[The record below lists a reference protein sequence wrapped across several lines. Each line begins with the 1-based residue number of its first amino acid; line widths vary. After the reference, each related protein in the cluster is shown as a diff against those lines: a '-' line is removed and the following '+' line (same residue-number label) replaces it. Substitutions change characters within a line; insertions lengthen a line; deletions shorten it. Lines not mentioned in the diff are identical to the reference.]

1 MKNLIKFELRK
12 ILTKRFAVI
21 SVAAVLLLSLILSF
35 STLHSMYAFDGNGTE
50 ETGKAAVEIDKQIAL
65 KYEGKLTDNKVQ
77 QMMSEFKPTQDLHGM
92 NAKYIY
98 QNALQSSVF
107 SHFADIDG
115 SWNGLS
121 VADVF
126 GDKEIKVGYVNGWLS
141 TSQNMAKIFIVLSL
155 VIILLIAP
163 VFSGEYGGVDNIILT
178 SKYGKTKCAT
188 AKVLASLLSA
198 VFITTLVVIFN
209 LLIAVAIY
217 GTEGLDCSILFAPI
231 DFLEGY
237 IPFNITCGTVLKYQI
252 LLAFMSAISVTGI
265 VLILSAVCKSQMIA
279 FVISAAIHVI
289 PIMLPISE
297 TSALYRIIVL
307 MPLFY
312 SQYISIMSVEQM
324 HNGMLYAVWS
334 IPVAIALVVIGSIIS
349 HHIKA
354 GKEMFAAEGAFGQFL
369 LCFRNFPVTIGITAG
384 TTAERIPDICLAY
397 IKEAFQQRSA
407 APELRAEH
415 SRNLKK
421 KTADLSLAFPK
432 GEHAQ
437 WEVDNWMLMN
447 QKFSFSEN
455 PRGIQEALFL
465 QENDNLEIWLKID
478 GEEKQLTAGFRKW
491 IRNDLYPGNFRH
503 QYHCLAYAFDGSAL
517 RIKVALINTSYVE
530 TYTLRPTVAGDSATA
545 IHPQLTCS
553 WQPNVTYLPPA
564 PDNTWHFTATR
575 KPE

>member
-265 VLILSAVCKSQMIA
+265 VLILSAVC
-279 FVISAAIHVI
+279 IHVI

-349 HHIKA
+349 HKA
-354 GKEMFAAEGAFGQFL
+354 
-369 LCFRNFPVTIGITAG
+369 
-384 TTAERIPDICLAY
+384 
-397 IKEAFQQRSA
+397 
-407 APELRAEH
+407 
-415 SRNLKK
+415 
-421 KTADLSLAFPK
+421 
-432 GEHAQ
+432 
-437 WEVDNWMLMN
+437 
-447 QKFSFSEN
+447 FS
-455 PRGIQEALFL
+455 
-465 QENDNLEIWLKID
+465 K
-478 GEEKQLTAGFRKW
+478 
-491 IRNDLYPGNFRH
+491 H
-503 QYHCLAYAFDGSAL
+503 QV
-517 RIKVALINTSYVE
+517 R
-530 TYTLRPTVAGDSATA
+530 
-545 IHPQLTCS
+545 
-553 WQPNVTYLPPA
+553 
-564 PDNTWHFTATR
+564 
-575 KPE
+575 

>member
-198 VFITTLVVIFN
+198 VFITTLVVIF
-209 LLIAVAIY
+209 

-349 HHIKA
+349 HKA
-354 GKEMFAAEGAFGQFL
+354 
-369 LCFRNFPVTIGITAG
+369 
-384 TTAERIPDICLAY
+384 
-397 IKEAFQQRSA
+397 
-407 APELRAEH
+407 
-415 SRNLKK
+415 
-421 KTADLSLAFPK
+421 
-432 GEHAQ
+432 
-437 WEVDNWMLMN
+437 
-447 QKFSFSEN
+447 FS
-455 PRGIQEALFL
+455 
-465 QENDNLEIWLKID
+465 K
-478 GEEKQLTAGFRKW
+478 
-491 IRNDLYPGNFRH
+491 H
-503 QYHCLAYAFDGSAL
+503 QV
-517 RIKVALINTSYVE
+517 R
-530 TYTLRPTVAGDSATA
+530 
-545 IHPQLTCS
+545 
-553 WQPNVTYLPPA
+553 
-564 PDNTWHFTATR
+564 
-575 KPE
+575 

>member
-21 SVAAVLLLSLILSF
+21 SIAAILLLSLILSF

-178 SKYGKTKCAT
+178 SKYGKTK
-188 AKVLASLLSA
+188 ASLLSA

-279 FVISAAIHVI
+279 FVISAAIYVI

-349 HHIKA
+349 HKA
-354 GKEMFAAEGAFGQFL
+354 
-369 LCFRNFPVTIGITAG
+369 
-384 TTAERIPDICLAY
+384 
-397 IKEAFQQRSA
+397 
-407 APELRAEH
+407 
-415 SRNLKK
+415 
-421 KTADLSLAFPK
+421 
-432 GEHAQ
+432 
-437 WEVDNWMLMN
+437 
-447 QKFSFSEN
+447 FS
-455 PRGIQEALFL
+455 
-465 QENDNLEIWLKID
+465 K
-478 GEEKQLTAGFRKW
+478 
-491 IRNDLYPGNFRH
+491 H
-503 QYHCLAYAFDGSAL
+503 QV
-517 RIKVALINTSYVE
+517 R
-530 TYTLRPTVAGDSATA
+530 
-545 IHPQLTCS
+545 
-553 WQPNVTYLPPA
+553 
-564 PDNTWHFTATR
+564 
-575 KPE
+575 

>member
-1 MKNLIKFELRK
+1 MDKIKKMWCNLSLRKSIILYISAFVILAILLSAGTATLCNNATKTIESKYPPTGEKYYLTNENGERLGDGNYIGVAPVAMSEKDQRLLSICEVAPIIATPIYSALCIITATLLFYRNKLKKPLTELKAASEIKFELRK

-35 STLHSMYAFDGNGTE
+35 STLHSMYAFDGNGAE

-115 SWNGLS
+115 NWNGLS

-237 IPFNITCGTVLKYQI
+237 IPFNISCGTVLKYQI

-349 HHIKA
+349 HKA
-354 GKEMFAAEGAFGQFL
+354 
-369 LCFRNFPVTIGITAG
+369 
-384 TTAERIPDICLAY
+384 
-397 IKEAFQQRSA
+397 
-407 APELRAEH
+407 
-415 SRNLKK
+415 
-421 KTADLSLAFPK
+421 
-432 GEHAQ
+432 
-437 WEVDNWMLMN
+437 
-447 QKFSFSEN
+447 FS
-455 PRGIQEALFL
+455 
-465 QENDNLEIWLKID
+465 K
-478 GEEKQLTAGFRKW
+478 
-491 IRNDLYPGNFRH
+491 H
-503 QYHCLAYAFDGSAL
+503 QV
-517 RIKVALINTSYVE
+517 R
-530 TYTLRPTVAGDSATA
+530 
-545 IHPQLTCS
+545 
-553 WQPNVTYLPPA
+553 
-564 PDNTWHFTATR
+564 
-575 KPE
+575 

>member
-1 MKNLIKFELRK
+1 MSVIFGIKENNRIIIAGDKRGSSIDGKTLSDDLDKVLMINDHLAFSSAGNAAIEKAISIDLNKATNKDCLTTDDLLDIIKAFYKRVADTNCDAILALPFYFLI
-12 ILTKRFAVI
+12 
-21 SVAAVLLLSLILSF
+21 
-35 STLHSMYAFDGNGTE
+35 E

-115 SWNGLS
+115 NWNGLS

-349 HHIKA
+349 HKA
-354 GKEMFAAEGAFGQFL
+354 
-369 LCFRNFPVTIGITAG
+369 
-384 TTAERIPDICLAY
+384 
-397 IKEAFQQRSA
+397 
-407 APELRAEH
+407 
-415 SRNLKK
+415 
-421 KTADLSLAFPK
+421 
-432 GEHAQ
+432 
-437 WEVDNWMLMN
+437 
-447 QKFSFSEN
+447 FS
-455 PRGIQEALFL
+455 
-465 QENDNLEIWLKID
+465 K
-478 GEEKQLTAGFRKW
+478 
-491 IRNDLYPGNFRH
+491 H
-503 QYHCLAYAFDGSAL
+503 QV
-517 RIKVALINTSYVE
+517 R
-530 TYTLRPTVAGDSATA
+530 
-545 IHPQLTCS
+545 
-553 WQPNVTYLPPA
+553 
-564 PDNTWHFTATR
+564 
-575 KPE
+575 

>member
-1 MKNLIKFELRK
+1 MADIKTRDAVKGTIKTIDKAAIASERMKSAYVGIKEKAEQGYYADENSATEYAADR
-12 ILTKRFAVI
+12 ISFAADRAKDEGVHQFNKQGQK
-21 SVAAVLLLSLILSF
+21 AVKTTQENI
-35 STLHSMYAFDGNGTE
+35 
-50 ETGKAAVEIDKQIAL
+50 GKAKDKI
-65 KYEGKLTDNKVQ
+65 TD
-77 QMMSEFKPTQDLHGM
+77 
-92 NAKYIY
+92 
-98 QNALQSSVF
+98 
-107 SHFADIDG
+107 
-115 SWNGLS
+115 
-121 VADVF
+121 
-126 GDKEIKVGYVNGWLS
+126 VNGWLS

-349 HHIKA
+349 HKA
-354 GKEMFAAEGAFGQFL
+354 
-369 LCFRNFPVTIGITAG
+369 
-384 TTAERIPDICLAY
+384 
-397 IKEAFQQRSA
+397 
-407 APELRAEH
+407 
-415 SRNLKK
+415 
-421 KTADLSLAFPK
+421 
-432 GEHAQ
+432 
-437 WEVDNWMLMN
+437 
-447 QKFSFSEN
+447 FS
-455 PRGIQEALFL
+455 
-465 QENDNLEIWLKID
+465 K
-478 GEEKQLTAGFRKW
+478 
-491 IRNDLYPGNFRH
+491 H
-503 QYHCLAYAFDGSAL
+503 QV
-517 RIKVALINTSYVE
+517 R
-530 TYTLRPTVAGDSATA
+530 
-545 IHPQLTCS
+545 
-553 WQPNVTYLPPA
+553 
-564 PDNTWHFTATR
+564 
-575 KPE
+575 

>member
-1 MKNLIKFELRK
+1 MFALYKFELRK

-178 SKYGKTKCAT
+178 SKYGK

-349 HHIKA
+349 HKA
-354 GKEMFAAEGAFGQFL
+354 
-369 LCFRNFPVTIGITAG
+369 
-384 TTAERIPDICLAY
+384 
-397 IKEAFQQRSA
+397 
-407 APELRAEH
+407 
-415 SRNLKK
+415 
-421 KTADLSLAFPK
+421 
-432 GEHAQ
+432 
-437 WEVDNWMLMN
+437 
-447 QKFSFSEN
+447 FS
-455 PRGIQEALFL
+455 
-465 QENDNLEIWLKID
+465 K
-478 GEEKQLTAGFRKW
+478 
-491 IRNDLYPGNFRH
+491 H
-503 QYHCLAYAFDGSAL
+503 QV
-517 RIKVALINTSYVE
+517 R
-530 TYTLRPTVAGDSATA
+530 
-545 IHPQLTCS
+545 
-553 WQPNVTYLPPA
+553 
-564 PDNTWHFTATR
+564 
-575 KPE
+575 

>member
-21 SVAAVLLLSLILSF
+21 SVAAILLLSLILSF

-279 FVISAAIHVI
+279 FVISAAIYVI

-297 TSALYRIIVL
+297 TSALYRTIVL

-349 HHIKA
+349 HKA
-354 GKEMFAAEGAFGQFL
+354 
-369 LCFRNFPVTIGITAG
+369 
-384 TTAERIPDICLAY
+384 
-397 IKEAFQQRSA
+397 
-407 APELRAEH
+407 
-415 SRNLKK
+415 
-421 KTADLSLAFPK
+421 
-432 GEHAQ
+432 
-437 WEVDNWMLMN
+437 
-447 QKFSFSEN
+447 FS
-455 PRGIQEALFL
+455 
-465 QENDNLEIWLKID
+465 K
-478 GEEKQLTAGFRKW
+478 
-491 IRNDLYPGNFRH
+491 H
-503 QYHCLAYAFDGSAL
+503 QV
-517 RIKVALINTSYVE
+517 R
-530 TYTLRPTVAGDSATA
+530 
-545 IHPQLTCS
+545 
-553 WQPNVTYLPPA
+553 
-564 PDNTWHFTATR
+564 
-575 KPE
+575 

>member
-35 STLHSMYAFDGNGTE
+35 STLHSMYAFDGNGAE

-77 QMMSEFKPTQDLHGM
+77 QMMS
-92 NAKYIY
+92 
-98 QNALQSSVF
+98 VF

-115 SWNGLS
+115 NWNGLS

-349 HHIKA
+349 HKA
-354 GKEMFAAEGAFGQFL
+354 
-369 LCFRNFPVTIGITAG
+369 
-384 TTAERIPDICLAY
+384 
-397 IKEAFQQRSA
+397 
-407 APELRAEH
+407 
-415 SRNLKK
+415 
-421 KTADLSLAFPK
+421 
-432 GEHAQ
+432 
-437 WEVDNWMLMN
+437 
-447 QKFSFSEN
+447 FS
-455 PRGIQEALFL
+455 
-465 QENDNLEIWLKID
+465 K
-478 GEEKQLTAGFRKW
+478 
-491 IRNDLYPGNFRH
+491 H
-503 QYHCLAYAFDGSAL
+503 QV
-517 RIKVALINTSYVE
+517 R
-530 TYTLRPTVAGDSATA
+530 
-545 IHPQLTCS
+545 
-553 WQPNVTYLPPA
+553 
-564 PDNTWHFTATR
+564 
-575 KPE
+575 